1 MNRDEKPLSTRDLV
15 DSADARQPTDIA
27 AVREQS
33 AGRAAREEDRTESS
47 GDNRA
52 PLFEDNE
59 ASGFRTQWEAIQAGF
74 VDEPRAAVE
83 QADALVAQVM
93 KRLAESF
100 ASERSTLEQ
109 QWDKGGELTTEDL
122 RVALKRYRSFFERL
136 LSL

>member
-1 MNRDEKPLSTRDLV
+1 MSRDEKPLSTRDLV
-15 DSADARQPTDIA
+15 ENADARQ
-27 AVREQS
+27 R
-33 AGRAAREEDRTESS
+33 EDRPAVEERDAPRVRDEQRS
-47 GDNRA
+47 
-52 PLFEDNE
+52 PLFEENE
-59 ASGFRTQWEAIQAGF
+59 AGGYRTRWEAIQAGF

-100 ASERSTLEQ
+100 ASERAVLEQ
-109 QWDKGGELTTEDL
+109 QWDRGGELTTEEL

>member
-1 MNRDEKPLSTRDLV
+1 MSQEERPLSTRDLV
-15 DSADARQPTDIA
+15 ERADTRPDSEPRVKDGAEPIA
-27 AVREQS
+27 ES
-33 AGRAAREEDRTESS
+33 REERYS
-47 GDNRA
+47 
-52 PLFEDNE
+52 PLFERDE
-59 ASGFRTQWEAIQAGF
+59 AGGYRTRWEAIQAGF

-100 ASERSTLEQ
+100 ASERASLEQ
-109 QWDKGGELTTEDL
+109 QWDRGGELTTEDL

>member
-1 MNRDEKPLSTRDLV
+1 MSQEERPLSTRDLV
-15 DSADARQPTDIA
+15 DNAADRP
-27 AVREQS
+27 
-33 AGRAAREEDRTESS
+33 RAAPVDRERQAERKDASAVVDEGRS
-47 GDNRA
+47 
-52 PLFEDNE
+52 PLFEENE
-59 ASGFRTQWEAIQAGF
+59 AGGYRTRWEAVQAGF

-100 ASERSTLEQ
+100 AAERTHLEQ
-109 QWDKGGELTTEDL
+109 QWDRGSDLTTEDL

>member
-1 MNRDEKPLSTRDLV
+1 MSQEERPLSTRDLV
-15 DSADARQPTDIA
+15 DTAADRP
-27 AVREQS
+27 
-33 AGRAAREEDRTESS
+33 RAAPVDRERQAERKDASAVVDEGRS
-47 GDNRA
+47 
-52 PLFEDNE
+52 PLFEENE
-59 ASGFRTQWEAIQAGF
+59 AGGYRTRWEAVQAGF

-100 ASERSTLEQ
+100 AAERTHLEQ
-109 QWDKGGELTTEDL
+109 QWDRGSDLTTEDL

>member
-1 MNRDEKPLSTRDLV
+1 MSQEERPLSTKDLV
-15 DSADARQPTDIA
+15 DNAADRPRTGPVERERQAERSAA
-27 AVREQS
+27 A
-33 AGRAAREEDRTESS
+33 AGALKEERS
-47 GDNRA
+47 
-52 PLFEDNE
+52 PLFEENE
-59 ASGFRTQWEAIQAGF
+59 AGGYRTQWEAIQAGF

-100 ASERSTLEQ
+100 ASERSNLEQ
-109 QWDKGGELTTEDL
+109 QWDKGGQLTTEDL